1 MKPVTPEI
9 YSNGGFHCIF
19 KSTAWGGKMTRVSW
33 IYEEGWR
40 ELWSLSHSK
49 AGVPPNQ
56 TGPVTHHICPFQHA
70 DAHRR
75 MDLLMEGSGFWVRG
89 SAVHIGHHFQTAWI
103 TAQESLAKIKT
114 APPVSPSHQTQ
125 AHTAK
130 HLSKCRPAIFCDC
143 FTVHGFGSGSYISR
157 GVRSTVSYWHEAANK
172 HSILWPLDFMSSCIQ
187 QPDK

>member
-1 MKPVTPEI
+1 MKFMTSVKLLKHHEARYTAEI

-19 KSTAWGGKMTRVSW
+19 KSTARGGKMTRVSW

-70 DAHRR
+70 DAHRH

-89 SAVHIGHHFQTAWI
+89 SAVHRRSSFSDSVNHGSEADG
-103 TAQESLAKIKT
+103 KNKDG
-114 APPVSPSHQTQ
+114 SPSESSPDTT
-125 AHTAK
+125 AHGKSTFQNVGRLFSVTA
-130 HLSKCRPAIFCDC
+130 LRCTARIFL
-143 FTVHGFGSGSYISR
+143 R
-157 GVRSTVSYWHEAANK
+157 R
-172 HSILWPLDFMSSCIQ
+172 
-187 QPDK
+187 